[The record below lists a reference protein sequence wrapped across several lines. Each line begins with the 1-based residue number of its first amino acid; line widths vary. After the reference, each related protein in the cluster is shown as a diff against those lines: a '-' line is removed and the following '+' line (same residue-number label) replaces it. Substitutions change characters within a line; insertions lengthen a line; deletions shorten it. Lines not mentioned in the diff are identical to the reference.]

1 MFNLNFEKMSNFKK
15 KILQILY
22 KSNICLDSKKNT
34 NHRSN
39 IFETIRAN
47 NNKIYKKG
55 YLSNHNNRNYNLFTV
70 SDKENNKNAMNI
82 STMPQNKSSEKLLIS
97 KISKENNNKIRN
109 DYFTLFNMSFDIKK
123 HMLFKRY
130 STISNELNNNDK
142 TKMKKNGIPNCSNYN
157 LNIVKRKLE
166 YNKSHINIK
175 NNNSKIKLFRNFNIS
190 QIKKLKLNKNL
201 IKNKFNLNKKII
213 TVNDLPPLKQTYNT
227 ISRNDIKMNEN
238 SKSNNK
244 IKDKIIKMEKEFSSN
259 ELKRKLIN
267 RPMRTLNSKL
277 FQFNSNDLNC
287 FSPTLH
293 LLNNSRTK
301 QYNEKKNNN
310 LFGERYNIDTIKVFT
325 RKYTTINDLYNNNK
339 LNRSKKSNIFDMSD
353 INNKSIKKDNIFNTK
368 IKLNSNKDSKDLY
381 KEIIKYKNFYKI
393 PVITSEYK
401 KCCKYINNRNTRYL
415 KDNLLTSFTNYNLEY
430 SSRTNQFSF

>member
-1 MFNLNFEKMSNFKK
+1 MSNFKK
-15 KILQILY
+15 KVLQILY
-22 KSNICLDSKKNT
+22 KSNICLDSKKKS

-82 STMPQNKSSEKLLIS
+82 STMPQNKNSEKLLIS

-393 PVITSEYK
+393 PVITSEYN